1 MRLKNES
8 KRFLEWFDDIDPESE
23 LKFDLFEEVVD
34 INGNYKERWTELSS
48 EDLDYV
54 DEDENVHLTL
64 AWCD

>member
-1 MRLKNES
+1 MKV
-8 KRFLEWFDDIDPESE
+8 KDFLEYFKDFDPESE

>member
-1 MRLKNES
+1 MKVKE
-8 KRFLEWFDDIDPESE
+8 FLEWFDDIDPESQ